1 MLQLKVNFFKDI
13 LLQRDFLINTAEE
26 LEDKYASLDNQSK
39 ANGSAVF
46 IQAALC
52 INSLKIDQTS
62 AGPQSWSLPHKLNSI
77 IRPLMDTLK
86 VS

>member
-52 INSLKIDQTS
+52 INSLKIS